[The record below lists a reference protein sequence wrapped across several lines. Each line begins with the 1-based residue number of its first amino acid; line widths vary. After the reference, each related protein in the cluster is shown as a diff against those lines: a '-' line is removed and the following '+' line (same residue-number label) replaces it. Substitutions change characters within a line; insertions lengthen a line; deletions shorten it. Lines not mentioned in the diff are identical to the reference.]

1 MFKFINFFII
11 KTFGGKMSMVKDISK
26 ELDIKEKNLFM
37 DLLLRNLSMNMNS
50 IIYFDG
56 ERLGVPIYH
65 IELKEKDGMLLIIH
79 DDILKAVIDMDKI
92 TAVVTGG
99 VI

>member
-1 MFKFINFFII
+1 
-11 KTFGGKMSMVKDISK
+11 MVKDISK

-37 DLLLRNLSMNMNS
+37 DLLLRNLSLNRNS
-50 IIYFDG
+50 IIHFDG
-56 ERLGVPIYH
+56 KTLGVPIYH